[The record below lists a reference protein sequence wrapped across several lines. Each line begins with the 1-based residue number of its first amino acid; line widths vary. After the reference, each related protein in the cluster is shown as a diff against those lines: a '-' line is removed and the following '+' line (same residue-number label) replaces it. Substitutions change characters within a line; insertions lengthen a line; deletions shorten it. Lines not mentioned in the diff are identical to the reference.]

1 MELVVGAIWQVLGEA
16 GARMAPDSVAVVA
29 THEAALH
36 GHHAII
42 QVVGG
47 VFALLLLAAAI
58 QALTKKIKLP
68 YTVALVVVGIL
79 LAQLAGMGVGFLT
92 PLTSLELPPEAV
104 LFVFLPTLVFESS
117 LNMEVRALRE
127 NLAPV
132 LTLAVPGLLI
142 STVLV
147 GSVMVFTVGMSW
159 PIALLLGSMLS
170 ATDPVGVIALFRQL
184 GAPKRL
190 TILVEGESLFNDATS
205 IVVARILQGVVLVG
219 VVSTQTVLSGVLEF
233 FLVFFGGMVV
243 GWIFA
248 LLVGQLMGRVE
259 GDAFIEIT
267 LTAVLAYFAFIL
279 AEEVFHMSGVMA
291 TVAAGMVIGGWG
303 KTKISPS
310 VAHQMEHFWEYLA
323 QVANA
328 LVFLLVGLTIN
339 LGSLWE
345 NWHVLVWAIL
355 AMLAS
360 RAIVVY
366 SLVPLMGR
374 IPGTDP
380 IDRGYQT
387 VMFWGGLRGAIALAI
402 ALQLPDSIPEKELL
416 TAVVAGAVLFT
427 LLVPGLTME
436 RVVKAFGLHIPP
448 LSDRLA
454 RLEGLISAKRRTLQ
468 QVPELQEGGLFS
480 PRIAENIQVQSSG
493 ELTRMK
499 AELQELRKKELN
511 LSEERRLLYLRC
523 FAEEKSLYYDMF
535 SKGHLSEGAYRN
547 LAHSIELQTEGIR
560 HEGRIPEYTLHPPSG
575 DRMENV
581 VHRLLDQIVGFRSM
595 AERLRA
601 GRTARDYEVA
611 WARSRASGR
620 VLADLEELAAADST
634 RPDVV
639 EEVRAFY
646 QYWHENARARMDQH
660 AEQFPEFVGAMQERL
675 AERLAL
681 HAEREAIEEKAHA
694 GTIPHGVAEG
704 MLVEMAAELRKLR
717 VSEIS
722 KLRVDP
728 SELLRKVPFFK
739 DTPPEEF
746 AQVAARLRPRTAPAG
761 ETIIRQGDAG
771 DSLFLVARGVIR
783 VSREDDG
790 KKRDLATL
798 LAGDFFGEMALL
810 HGEPRTATCKAVTP
824 CALYELRR
832 SELDAIR
839 MASPQIQQAL
849 EEADRRRRAEINAPA
864 PE

>member
-1 MELVVGAIWQVLGEA
+1 ME
-16 GARMAPDSVAVVA
+16 
-29 THEAALH
+29 HEAINST
-36 GHHAII
+36 GHLII

-47 VFALLLLAAAI
+47 TFGLLLIAAAV
-58 QALTKKIKLP
+58 QALSKRIKIP
-68 YTVALVVVGIL
+68 FTVALVVVGIL
-79 LAQLAGMGVGFLT
+79 LAQFGHLAGAALGPILSM
-92 PLTSLELPPEAV
+92 ELPPEAV
-104 LFVFLPTLVFESS
+104 FFIFLPALVFESAF
-117 LNMEVRALRE
+117 NMETRALKE

-132 LTLAVPGLLI
+132 LTLAIPGLLI
-142 STVLV
+142 STVLI
-147 GSVMVFTVGMSW
+147 GGFMVLAVGMSW
-159 PIALLLGSMLS
+159 PVALLLGSMLS

-190 TILVEGESLFNDATS
+190 TVLVEGESLFNDATS
-205 IVVARILQGVVLVG
+205 IVAARIIQTVMLAGVVTTAG
-219 VVSTQTVLSGVLEF
+219 VMQGIMNF
-233 FLVFFGGMVV
+233 IMVFFGGLVV
-243 GWIFA
+243 GWVFA

-279 AEEVFHMSGVMA
+279 GEEVFHLSGVMA

-310 VAHQMEHFWEYLA
+310 VAHQLEHFWEYLA
-323 QVANA
+323 EVANA
-328 LVFLLVGLTIN
+328 LVFLMVGLMVD
-339 LGSLWE
+339 LGALME
-345 NWHVLVWAIL
+345 NWHILLLAIL
-355 AMLAS
+355 AMVVS
-360 RAIVVY
+360 RAVVVY
-366 SLVPLMGR
+366 SLVPLVGR

-402 ALQLPDSIPEKELL
+402 ALQLPEFPERDLL
-416 TAVVAGAVLFT
+416 VAIVMGAVLFT
-427 LLVPGLTME
+427 LLLPGLTME
-436 RVVKAFGLHIPP
+436 KVVKAFGLNEPP

-454 RLEGLISAKRRTLQ
+454 RIEGLISAKRRTLQ
-468 QVPELQEGGLFS
+468 QIPELQEGGLFS
-480 PRIAENIQVQSSG
+480 PRIAETLQRQSTTDL
-493 ELTRMK
+493 ERMK
-499 AELQELRKKELN
+499 ADLDALRDRELD

-523 FAEEKSLYYDMF
+523 FAEEKSAYYDMF

-560 HEGRIPEYTLHPPSG
+560 HEGRIPEYTLHPPTG

-581 VHRLLDQIVGFRSM
+581 LFRLLDQIIGFRSM

-620 VLADLEELAAADST
+620 VLGDLGDLAEADST

-646 QYWHENARARMDQH
+646 EYWHENARTRMDLH

-675 AERLAL
+675 ADRLAL

-694 GTIPHGVAEG
+694 GTIPPGVADA
-704 MLVEMAAELRKLR
+704 MLEEMAMELRKLR
-717 VSEIS
+717 ASQIS
-722 KLRVDP
+722 KLKVDP

-739 DTPPEEF
+739 ETPEEEF
-746 AQVAARLRPRTAPAG
+746 EKIASRLRPRTSPAG
-761 ETIIRQGDAG
+761 EAIIRQGDAG

-790 KKRDLATL
+790 QKRSLATL
-798 LAGDFFGEMALL
+798 MAGDFFGEMALL
-810 HGEPRTATCKAVTP
+810 HGEARNATCKAVTP

-832 SELDAIR
+832 PDMDALL
-839 MASPQIQQAL
+839 AGSPQIKQAL
-849 EEADRRRRAEINAPA
+849 HEAAERRRAENVESAQ
-864 PE
+864 ER